1 MSESLVPID
10 LDLPM
15 APGTREQELYQQLRQ
30 SRRLA
35 VGVSVTCGAVGFL
48 PVPLLPDLAI
58 TALRSALL
66 HRLAR
71 RRGVELAYE
80 AARVVSGEERGS
92 MARRFASTMLSLR
105 SPVLFSLRVVMRFEE
120 VARSFLMATYVD
132 YYLLTYHQ
140 GETVSA
146 ARASLLREAVQA
158 ASSKAHMDVLGAL
171 FQRAVSDAV
180 RLGLVV
186 PRRLWGLCMTLLHKG
201 EEALEEEEEL
211 SGQRFLSSVASMVDR
226 ELELTMRE
234 TLDALLDGFDYAWEA
249 AGGEVDSKEG

>member
-1 MSESLVPID
+1 MSEALVPTD
-10 LDLPM
+10 LVQPPT
-15 APGTREQELYQQLRQ
+15 PGTRDPALYEQLRQ

-35 VGVSVTCGAVGFL
+35 VGVSITCGAVGLL

-66 HRLAR
+66 HRLVQR
-71 RRGVELAYE
+71 REVELAYE

-92 MARRFASTMLSLR
+92 MAKRFAASMLSLR
-105 SPVLFSLRVVMRFEE
+105 SPLLLSLRVVMRFEE
-120 VARSFLMATYVD
+120 VARSFLLATYAD
-132 YYLLTYHQ
+132 YYLLTIHQ
-140 GETVSA
+140 GATVTA
-146 ARASLLREAVQA
+146 AQAALLRDAVQQ
-158 ASSKAHMDVLGAL
+158 ASSRAHMDVLSAL

-186 PRRLWGLCMTLLHKG
+186 PRRIWGLCMTLLNKG

-211 SGQRFLSSVASMVDR
+211 SGQRFLSSVAGMVDR

-234 TLDALLDGFDYAWEA
+234 TLDAVLDGFDYAWEA
-249 AGGEVDSKEG
+249 VAGEER